1 MRSWAWGFLGDLGF
15 RVRGL
20 RFEAAGLGCFVDTL
34 RVLLAEVVWISGF
47 DFDRMFS
54 LLRRVGLLYGL
65 GMSCQLLFNL
75 VHHDRRKGLVLR
87 VAGSA
92 ATHRGLFGST
102 GFM

>member
-1 MRSWAWGFLGDLGF
+1 MGFGARPQGCAASRCGAGPGGSWATWGSGSA
-15 RVRGL
+15 VL

-65 GMSCQLLFNL
+65 GD
-75 VHHDRRKGLVLR
+75 VV
-87 VAGSA
+87 SA
-92 ATHRGLFGST
+92 AV
-102 GFM
+102 